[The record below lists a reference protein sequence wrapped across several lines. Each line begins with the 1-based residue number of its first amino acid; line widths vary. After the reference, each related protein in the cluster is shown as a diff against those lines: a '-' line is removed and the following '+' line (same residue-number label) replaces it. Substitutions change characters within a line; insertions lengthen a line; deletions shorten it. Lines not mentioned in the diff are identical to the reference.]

1 MRLFSTSTKAAAK
14 GSLKIMFL
22 GAPGAGKGTYAS
34 RIAPMLNIPT
44 ISTGDL
50 VRYEIKTGT
59 HLGEQ
64 IKSYND
70 RGALVPDRII
80 LDMDGFPRNVP
91 QAEAFQKVTA
101 LDLVVNIDLPQWILT
116 EKISGRRVC
125 TSCGSGFNVA
135 HINHGEYNMPPLLPK
150 VDGVCDSCGTPT
162 LVQRPDDNADVV
174 RQRLEVYN
182 DETAPLIDFYTAVG
196 SLRTFEVKKGLA
208 DLDKLI
214 ELIETELA
222 ASCVWPLCA
231 IAGFPAEAHL
241 APNVSILRSSLRAEL
256 KPEAAADTTE
266 EHAAQLGAAAPAA
279 LDAHAHALAERLD
292 SQARRAGI
300 VEPFALDAAEGS
312 VEAGYVSHWRREITG
327 GAAIFTDQ
335 APVRAAIHGRV
346 LVIDG
351 LEKAERNVLPTLNNL
366 LENREMTLDDGRFLM
381 KAESYDALLAAG
393 YSAKDLDAQNLVRVH
408 PDFRVIALGLP
419 VPPYPGRTLDPPL
432 RSRFQA
438 RNVQPSSPGTQLE
451 ALVSIAP
458 NVPISTLERLVGV
471 REAVNAIEAMHDGIT
486 GQRMPHFDYLSLSHC
501 AKVMESFPNA
511 SLPSTVKRVFPVR
524 KDILGTKAASNSDT
538 LNRILKKF
546 GASLPESKYTVQ
558 SVAKHSPSDL
568 TAMVTFE
575 SSVSGK
581 PEKTVLDVPCGTTTP
596 HTGAMKGFVETDLH
610 SAILTEMIQDHAAGS
625 DLCIL
630 GEKGSGKSDLARLF
644 AHRLGYATELFS
656 LFKDMTARDL
666 LQRRATDS
674 HGNTRWEDS
683 PLIHAAR
690 NGHIAVLDGVH
701 RLGSDSLSVLQ
712 RLMQDREIDL
722 ADGTKLLAQSK
733 YDEIL
738 EDAKES
744 GAKPS
749 LDRVFPIHPS
759 FRIIA
764 IAESDPSTLKSAPV
778 PGRESSAAW
787 LNSDSIAMFTFH
799 YLPNLSKSQS
809 EQVVRSLYPKLPDET
824 TRILLSFSEQ
834 LRKVKDTSADNDY
847 LSLNLSSRQLLRA
860 CRRLNAFPEQ
870 SLQDLRPLLHD
881 TLLTQF
887 LPSSCAR
894 LVDTILDDCGI
905 PATAHT
911 TTSDKSRPTD
921 TIREESGKLC
931 IGDVCHPIQT
941 PANPELVPQ
950 PHYFDIPKHTKTMK
964 EMLQDVV
971 AGQKHMLLIG
981 NQGVGKNKLADRLL
995 QLLQQEREYIQLHR
1009 DTTVQ
1014 TLTLVPSLVDGKIVW
1029 EDSPLVRA
1037 AKTGRTLLVD
1047 EADKAPLEVVCVLK
1061 GLIEDGE
1068 MLLGNGKRL
1077 IDPNKVAVEEWH
1089 DEDKI
1094 IRLHPEFRMW
1104 VLANRPGFPFL
1115 GNNFFREIG
1124 DVFASHAIE
1133 NPDEESE
1140 LALLKAYAPNVPVDI
1155 LRRLCKAFAE
1165 LRELVDKG
1173 VITYP
1178 YSTREAV
1185 AVAKHLEQFPNDGVT
1200 SVLENVLAFD
1210 AYDTNLRKQLSEV
1223 FLSHGIPLSL
1233 NGEGLELAIE
1243 LAEPIKLPEF
1253 TPTETWNWKQAAAGA
1268 EFDFSPSKSNKNL
1281 GLYQSPLQRRD
1292 IWLDP
1297 ATSRTFSLRQHRLQT
1312 FTEEVAS
1319 FQVPLK
1325 ANRKQKAHAMAVFP
1339 DNSIH
1344 GLCVLINPLD
1354 GSDGRTSCFTIPD
1367 KALSGQVHADASSRS
1382 SSSSTKTPF
1391 GRWFGGSSPTSRW
1404 KVVTDGSNPGMFVRF
1419 EQGGSIVQVVDINTN
1434 HLYSMDLQTA
1444 TMATPVQEVV
1454 NVQSTGKG
1462 EWIVHTTDESVVYS
1476 LTRAAESNKF
1486 VVREADIVRSNQ
1498 VAGGDTRMSI
1508 FPASQPSDSSAS
1520 RLMVHPEA
1528 FLQSLEAQDSSF
1540 NVQSALRGADATRW
1554 GIQGAWTMD
1563 NGRCIVNAKS
1573 DDDQVDIEVAYP
1585 DHQSTKT
1592 IVLASTSN
1600 EQSNSTTWS
1609 HSSGSLPRI
1618 AGASGIHDG
1627 KHLVTLQ
1634 EEGDVRFWQ
1643 LDQDA
1648 LDKEAKLWK
1657 QMFGVE
1663 QKSKLQLKL
1672 DGQAIGNESTPKTG
1686 LDTPKYGKEDP
1697 KNEPHVGGNTW
1708 AGGTGGS
1715 DTAGLGGRGGPYRLD
1730 KGHPVHQVSQ
1740 AKKDEVSAETRAKA
1754 RAMAEEAL
1762 AAKLEEID
1770 MSEREWKTY
1779 QSYFGRVERESA
1791 QLRSILDNL
1800 ESGELD
1806 DAKLV
1811 DGVTG
1816 ERLVF
1821 KKRGVSDSPFQSMHQ
1836 TKPKRM
1842 LFVMDVSG
1850 SMYRFNGQDQ
1860 RLERVLETSLMIME
1874 SFAGFENKFDYCIM
1888 GHSGDSP
1895 DIPFVDFGHPP
1906 ADRKERLKILQKMV
1920 AHTQYCSSGDHT
1932 VEAIDHAVKR
1942 IVEEDGD
1949 DYYVFVV
1956 SDANLERYNI
1966 HPKRMS
1972 QKLIADSRVK
1982 AHAIFIASFAGE
1994 AARIRRD
2001 LPQGRGHVCLDT
2013 AELPLT
2019 FKKIFT
2025 SAFGN

>member
-1 MRLFSTSTKAAAK
+1 MLRSFGRQRQLRAMRTSTRWLSASAHKRGEQSTVEIGGVVAPVKDATSIELVPRGYLPK
-14 GSLKIMFL
+14 FHSREMSQELLGHLRWMLQKDLLKQDMFL
-22 GAPGAGKGTYAS
+22 IGPPGAS
-34 RIAPMLNIPT
+34 RRLLSMRFCELLNKEVEYIA
-44 ISTGDL
+44 IS
-50 VRYEIKTGT
+50 
-59 HLGEQ
+59 Q
-64 IKSYND
+64 
-70 RGALVPDRII
+70 
-80 LDMDGFPRNVP
+80 
-91 QAEAFQKVTA
+91 
-101 LDLVVNIDLPQWILT
+101 
-116 EKISGRRVC
+116 
-125 TSCGSGFNVA
+125 
-135 HINHGEYNMPPLLPK
+135 
-150 VDGVCDSCGTPT
+150 
-162 LVQRPDDNADVV
+162 
-174 RQRLEVYN
+174 
-182 DETAPLIDFYTAVG
+182 
-196 SLRTFEVKKGLA
+196 
-208 DLDKLI
+208 
-214 ELIETELA
+214 
-222 ASCVWPLCA
+222 
-231 IAGFPAEAHL
+231 
-241 APNVSILRSSLRAEL
+241 
-256 KPEAAADTTE
+256 DTTE
-266 EHAAQLGAAAPAA
+266 SDLKQVLE
-279 LDAHAHALAERLD
+279 
-292 SQARRAGI
+292 I
-300 VEPFALDAAEGS
+300 
-312 VEAGYVSHWRREITG
+312 RREITG

-393 YSAKDLDAQNLVRVH
+393 YSSKDLDAQNLVRVH

-524 KDILGTKAASNSDT
+524 KDILGIKAASNSDT

-546 GASLPESKYTVQ
+546 GANLPESKYIVQ
-558 SVAKHSPSDL
+558 NVAKHSPSDL
-568 TAMVTFE
+568 TATVKFE
-575 SSVSGK
+575 SSISGK
-581 PEKTVLDVPCGTTTP
+581 LEKTVLDVPCGTTTP
-596 HTGAMKGFVETDLH
+596 HTGAMKRFVETDLH
-610 SAILTEMIQDHAAGS
+610 SAILGEMIQDHAAGS

-701 RLGSDSLSVLQ
+701 RLGSDSLGVLQ
-712 RLMQDREIDL
+712 RLVQDREIDL

-733 YDEIL
+733 YDEIF
-738 EDAKES
+738 EEAKENS
-744 GAKPS
+744 VKPS

-778 PGRESSAAW
+778 LGRESSAAW
-787 LNSDSIAMFTFH
+787 LSSDSIAMFTFH
-799 YLPNLSKSQS
+799 YLPSLSKTQS
-809 EQVVRSLYPKLPDET
+809 EQVVRNLYPKLPNET

-894 LVDTILDDCGI
+894 LVDTILDDCGA
-905 PATAHT
+905 PAITRTA
-911 TTSDKSRPTD
+911 TSDKSRPTD
-921 TIREESGKLC
+921 TIREEHGKLC

-1089 DEDKI
+1089 DEDQI

-1185 AVAKHLEQFPNDGVT
+1185 AVAKHLEQFPNDGAT

-1233 NGEGLELAIE
+1233 NGEGLELAIK
-1243 LAEPIKLPEF
+1243 LAEPIQLPNF

-1268 EFDFSPSKSNKNL
+1268 EFDLSPSKNNKNL

-1297 ATSRTFSLRQHRLQT
+1297 ATSRTFNLRQHRLQT

-1344 GLCVLINPLD
+1344 GKMHTSHKVIEIENQYMEWETSPVLISVPDKQEVGVFIPSTGLCVLINPLHD
-1354 GSDGRTSCFTIPD
+1354 SDGRASCFTIPD

-1404 KVVTDGSNPGMFVRF
+1404 RVMTDDSNPGMFVRF
-1419 EQGGSIVQVVDINTN
+1419 EQGGSIVQVVDVNTS

-1444 TMATPVQEVV
+1444 TTATPVQEVV
-1454 NVQSTGKG
+1454 NVQSAGKN

-1476 LTRAAESNKF
+1476 LTKEAESSKF
-1486 VVREADIVRSNQ
+1486 AVREADVVRSIQ
-1498 VAGGDTRMSI
+1498 VAGGDTRTSI
-1508 FPASQPSDSSAS
+1508 FPAPQSSDGKSS

-1528 FLQSLEAQDSSF
+1528 FLQSLEAQDSSL
-1540 NVQSALRGADATRW
+1540 NVQSALREADATRW
-1554 GIQGAWTMD
+1554 GIQGAWTMND
-1563 NGRCIVNAKS
+1563 GRCIVNAKS
-1573 DDDQVDIEVAYP
+1573 DNDQVDIEIAYP
-1585 DHQSTKT
+1585 DRQSTKT
-1592 IVLASTSN
+1592 IVLASTNN
-1600 EQSNSTTWS
+1600 EQSNNRAWS
-1609 HSSGSLPRI
+1609 RSSKSLPRI
-1618 AGASGIHDG
+1618 ASASGIHDG

-1648 LDKEAKLWK
+1648 IDKEATLWR

-1663 QKSKLQLKL
+1663 QKDKLQLKL
-1672 DGQAIGNESTPKTG
+1672 DGQAIGNESIPKTG

-1779 QSYFGRVERESA
+1779 QSYFARVERESA

-1800 ESGELD
+1800 ESYAQERTWLKHQSSGELD

-1966 HPKRMS
+1966 HPKRMG

-1982 AHAIFIASFAGE
+1982 AHAIFIASFANE
-1994 AARIRRD
+1994 AARILRD

-2013 AELPLT
+2013 TDLPLT

>member
-1 MRLFSTSTKAAAK
+1 MLRNFGRRRQLHTALAQQQRGQAGVRWLSASTGKSGEQVSTVEIGGVVMPVNDTKELLGHLRWMLQK
-14 GSLKIMFL
+14 DLLKQDMFL
-22 GAPGAGKGTYAS
+22 IGPPGAS
-34 RIAPMLNIPT
+34 RRLLSMRFCELLNKEVEYIA
-44 ISTGDL
+44 IS
-50 VRYEIKTGT
+50 
-59 HLGEQ
+59 Q
-64 IKSYND
+64 
-70 RGALVPDRII
+70 
-80 LDMDGFPRNVP
+80 
-91 QAEAFQKVTA
+91 
-101 LDLVVNIDLPQWILT
+101 
-116 EKISGRRVC
+116 
-125 TSCGSGFNVA
+125 
-135 HINHGEYNMPPLLPK
+135 
-150 VDGVCDSCGTPT
+150 
-162 LVQRPDDNADVV
+162 
-174 RQRLEVYN
+174 
-182 DETAPLIDFYTAVG
+182 
-196 SLRTFEVKKGLA
+196 
-208 DLDKLI
+208 
-214 ELIETELA
+214 
-222 ASCVWPLCA
+222 
-231 IAGFPAEAHL
+231 
-241 APNVSILRSSLRAEL
+241 
-256 KPEAAADTTE
+256 DTTE
-266 EHAAQLGAAAPAA
+266 SDLKQ
-279 LDAHAHALAERLD
+279 
-292 SQARRAGI
+292 
-300 VEPFALDAAEGS
+300 
-312 VEAGYVSHWRREITG
+312 RREITG
-327 GAAIFTDQ
+327 GAAVFTDQ

-393 YSAKDLDAQNLVRVH
+393 YTSKDLAAQNLVRVH

-451 ALVSIAP
+451 ALMSIAP
-458 NVPISTLERLVGV
+458 KVPISTLERLIGV
-471 REAVNAIEAMHDGIT
+471 REAVNAIEAMHDGIS

-501 AKVMESFPNA
+501 AKVMESFPHA
-511 SLPSTVKRVFPVR
+511 SLPSTVKRVFPIT
-524 KDILGTKAASNSDT
+524 KQILGTKAASNCDT

-546 GASLPESKYTVQ
+546 GANLSESKYTVQ
-558 SVAKHSPSDL
+558 SVSKQSSGNLA
-568 TAMVTFE
+568 AAVTFQA
-575 SSVSGK
+575 SVSGEGRNI
-581 PEKTVLDVPCGTTTP
+581 EKIVLDVPCGTTTP
-596 HTGAMKGFVETDLH
+596 QSGPMRGFVETDLH
-610 SAILTEMIQDHAAGS
+610 SAILGEMIQDHAAGS

-630 GEKGSGKSDLARLF
+630 GEKGSGKSNLARLF

-666 LQRRATDS
+666 LQRRSTDT
-674 HGNTRWEDS
+674 HGNTSWEDS

-701 RLGSDSLSVLQ
+701 RLGSDSLGVLQ
-712 RLMQDREIDL
+712 RLVQHREIDL

-733 YDEIL
+733 YDEIVS
-738 EDAKES
+738 EAKEKDIKLNLTRMHS
-744 GAKPS
+744 
-749 LDRVFPIHPS
+749 IHPS

-778 PGRESSAAW
+778 PGRESSTAW

-799 YLPNLSKSQS
+799 HLPNLSTAQS
-809 EQVVRSLYPKLPDET
+809 EQVVRSLYPQLPDDT
-824 TRILLSFSEQ
+824 TRNPLSLIPVTQDEDIFLMAFVTLLYFIRMLLQFSEK
-834 LRKVKDTSADNDY
+834 LHKVKETSTDSEY

-887 LPSSCAR
+887 LPSSCIR
-894 LVDTILDDCGI
+894 LVNSILDDCGA
-905 PATAHT
+905 PSMSVAKQA
-911 TTSDKSRPTD
+911 DKKRPTECLLTAD
-921 TIREESGKLC
+921 TIREEDGKLY
-931 IGDVCHPIQT
+931 IGDVSHPIQT
-941 PANPELVPQ
+941 PGNPELVPQ

-1014 TLTLVPSLVDGKIVW
+1014 TLTLVPSLIGGKIVW

-1077 IDPNKVAVEEWH
+1077 IDPNKVVVEEWH

-1094 IRLHPEFRMW
+1094 IRLHPDFRMW

-1140 LALLKAYAPNVPVDI
+1140 LALLKAYAPNVSVDI

-1165 LRELVDKG
+1165 LRELVDRG

-1210 AYDTNLRKQLSEV
+1210 AYDANLRKQLSEV

-1233 NGEGLELAIE
+1233 NGETLELTIK
-1243 LAEPIKLPEF
+1243 LAQSRQLPEF
-1253 TPTETWNWKQAAAGA
+1253 TPTETWSWTSEATI
-1268 EFDFSPSKSNKNL
+1268 DFSGSGGKGKP
-1281 GLYQSPLQRRD
+1281 GLFQSPLHHRS

-1297 ATSRTFSLRQHRLQT
+1297 ATSRTFGLQQHRLQA

-1319 FQVPLK
+1319 FRVPLK
-1325 ANRKQKAHAMAVFP
+1325 ANRRQKAHAMTVFP
-1339 DNSIH
+1339 DNSVHVLTTCPMSLHSFSDIESAERSH
-1344 GLCVLINPLD
+1344 KVIEIENQYMEWEKDPVLVSIPGKQELGVFIPTTGQNFELFSVCVLFCERLCVLYNPCD
-1354 GSDGRTSCFTIPD
+1354 SADGRASCFTIPD
-1367 KALSGQVHADASSRS
+1367 KALTGQVHQGSSRS
-1382 SSSSTKTPF
+1382 QKQQKSPF
-1391 GRWFGGSSPTSRW
+1391 GKWFGKSSPISRW
-1404 KVVTDGSNPGMFVRF
+1404 RAVADDSNPGTIVRF
-1419 EQGGSIVQVVDINTN
+1419 QQGGSIFQLVDINTS
-1434 HLYSMDLQTA
+1434 HLYSVDLQIASSGTS
-1444 TMATPVQEVV
+1444 PDELI
-1454 NVQSTGKG
+1454 NVQSVGKD
-1462 EWIVHTTDESVVYS
+1462 EWILQTTNESVAYS
-1476 LTRAAESNKF
+1476 LSR
-1486 VVREADIVRSNQ
+1486 D
-1498 VAGGDTRMSI
+1498 GDTFTLKEASVEKS
-1508 FPASQPSDSSAS
+1508 ASQVVIPDTRSSIYPQAPFSQSNSTNSGAGNRIVMVHAEAYIQSAEEAPDSS
-1520 RLMVHPEA
+1520 MTI
-1528 FLQSLEAQDSSF
+1528 QSAMRDADSS
-1540 NVQSALRGADATRW
+1540 RH
-1554 GIQGAWTMD
+1554 GIQGAWKMN
-1563 NGRCIVNAKS
+1563 NGNYVVNVKS
-1573 DDDQVDIEVAYP
+1573 DDEQVDIEVTFP
-1585 DHQSTKT
+1585 ENHSTKT
-1592 IVLASTSN
+1592 IILASN
-1600 EQSNSTTWS
+1600 NSD
-1609 HSSGSLPRI
+1609 SSVELARI
-1618 AGASGIHDG
+1618 AGVAESHEGR
-1627 KHLVTLQ
+1627 HLVTLQ
-1634 EEGDVRFWQ
+1634 EEGEVRFWQ
-1643 LDQDA
+1643 LDQA
-1648 LDKEAKLWK
+1648 VIENEMALWK
-1657 QMFGVE
+1657 QMFGVDDLA
-1663 QKSKLQLKL
+1663 QDRKKLLQLKL
-1672 DGQAIGNESTPKTG
+1672 DGEAIQNESVPKTG
-1686 LDTPKYGKEDP
+1686 LDKPKYGKEDP

-1762 AAKLEEID
+1762 SAKLQEID
-1770 MSEREWKTY
+1770 MSEREWETY
-1779 QSYFGRVERESA
+1779 QTYFSRVEHESS

-1800 ESGELD
+1800 ESYAQERTWLKHQSSGELD

-1821 KKRGVSDSPFQSMHQ
+1821 KKRGVSDSPFHSMHQ

-1850 SMYRFNGQDQ
+1850 SMYRFNGQDG

-1874 SFAGFENKFDYCIM
+1874 SFAGFESKFDYCIM

-1895 DIPFVDFGHPP
+1895 DIPFVDFGNPP
-1906 ADRKERLKILQKMV
+1906 ADRKERLKVLQKMV
-1920 AHTQYCSSGDHT
+1920 AHTQYCMSGDHT
-1932 VEAIDHAVKR
+1932 VEAIDKAVKHV
-1942 IVEEDGD
+1942 VEADAD

-1966 HPKRMS
+1966 QPKRMG
-1972 QKLIADSRVK
+1972 QKLVADPNVK
-1982 AHAIFIASFAGE
+1982 AHAIFIASFADE
-1994 AARIRRD
+1994 AARILRD
-2001 LPQGRGHVCLDT
+2001 LPHGRGHVCLDT
-2013 AELPLT
+2013 TDLPRT